1 MRFLTPLLGSL
12 VFAISTLFSPAW
24 AESSPSNQEINGK
37 IYHLQTQQTISFQEL
52 VSLLR
57 VQDSVLLGELHDN
70 PHHHKARAQLL
81 AVLAHPKL
89 TVVAE
94 HLPVGSL
101 VKFSG
106 TTLDSLVTAGFDAKG
121 WQWPLHEV
129 LFNAIR
135 AAEMDLYGGNI
146 SQSVSSAVFKA
157 GASAI
162 PSDLESVYKESPLSS
177 KSESQ
182 LNSDLKDSHCGQL
195 PDRFVAPMRLI
206 QRLKD
211 ASFSQLLLKHQ
222 PSILIAGNGH
232 IRKDY
237 GVPQILSS
245 LDPKLKITSVGFIEE
260 DDWKPEYVASL
271 ASQYDYVWVTLNTQ
285 RDDPCKDFS
294 APHLK

>member
-1 MRFLTPLLGSL
+1 MSFLTPLLISL
-12 VFAISTLFSPAW
+12 VFAITTWFSPAW
-24 AESSPSNQEINGK
+24 SASSPSSQEINGK
-37 IYHLQTQQTISFQEL
+37 IYSLQTQETISFQEL

-70 PHHHKARAQLL
+70 PHHHRARADLI
-81 AVLAHPKL
+81 AVLTHPKL
-89 TVVAE
+89 TIVAE

-135 AAEMDLYGGNI
+135 ASNMDLYGGNI
-146 SQSVSSAVFKA
+146 SHSVSSAVFKS
-157 GASAI
+157 GATAI
-162 PSDLESVYKESPLSS
+162 PSDLESIYQASPLRPE
-177 KSESQ
+177 SESQ

-195 PDRFVAPMRLI
+195 PDQFVAPMRLI

-245 LDPKLKITSVGFIEE
+245 LAPKLKIISVGFIEE
-260 DDWKPEYVASL
+260 DDWKPEFKASL
-271 ASQYDYVWVTLNTQ
+271 SAQYDYVWVTPNTP
-285 RDDPCKDFS
+285 REDPCKDFS